1 MYPLYYLEKIVAE
14 DLDLGLKI
22 IATNKINSFQVQ
34 VRMRPNKNLLVN
46 PNKDRHLD
54 DLKECKR
61 QVQIL

>member
-34 VRMRPNKNLLVN
+34 VHMRPNKNLLVN